1 MRILFGLLFLG
12 LTGCSTSF
20 ETFDSE
26 PGKGVGSKSIT
37 EVNHMIDRGD
47 LALLD
52 TQHDHPQFLIQEEK
66 TPSSSKDLSVERIPE
81 KKLCVWIAPFQDDN
95 GDFHEASSVYTV
107 VRPGLWRAKA

>member
-1 MRILFGLLFLG
+1 MRILFCLSFLS

-37 EVNHMIDRGD
+37 EVNQMIDRG
-47 LALLD
+47 AFVSLD
-52 TQHDHPQFLIQEEK
+52 TQQNHPQVLIQEES
-66 TPSSSKDLSVERIPE
+66 TSSSKDLSVERIPE